1 MGRIEL
7 NMPQQYSFSTEVEV
21 RIGDINY
28 GGHLGND
35 ALLSLIHEARMRYFA
50 ALGYTELSLAGV
62 GTIMADSAIVY
73 KSEAFFGDKLRIEMA
88 AGDLTRV
95 GFDLFYKIVLIDSL
109 KLVAEAKTGII
120 CFDYQ
125 LRKVVQIPEEVRA
138 KLKQD

>member
-50 ALGYTELSLAGV
+50 ALGYTELSLGGV

-73 KSEAFFGDKLRIEMA
+73 KSEAFLEIN
-88 AGDLTRV
+88 
-95 GFDLFYKIVLIDSL
+95 
-109 KLVAEAKTGII
+109 
-120 CFDYQ
+120 
-125 LRKVVQIPEEVRA
+125 
-138 KLKQD
+138 

>member
-1 MGRIEL
+1 
-7 NMPQQYSFSTEVEV
+7 MPQQYSFSTEVEV